1 MFAKTYQDINK
12 ETIDRWVEE
21 GWMWGK
27 STSHEEYLEAKQGN
41 WNVLLTPTVCV
52 PHEWFGDLKG
62 KKILGLASGG
72 GQQMPIFH
80 ALGAECT
87 VLDYSSK
94 QIESELLAA
103 EREGYHINAIEG
115 DMTKKL
121 PFSDESFDVVFHPVS
136 NCYVEDVD
144 NEALLFYTFS
154 FEQPIRNDTDGTK
167 DIHDVPDN
175 CAHGQLYK
183 GGASP
188 QLHAVDDY
196 VPHRSAGK
204 ADGRTAF

>member
-80 ALGAECT
+80 ALGAECA
-87 VLDYSSK
+87 VLDYLYRNK
-94 QIESELLAA
+94 ICQINICMRADD
-103 EREGYHINAIEG
+103 HI
-115 DMTKKL
+115 
-121 PFSDESFDVVFHPVS
+121 F
-136 NCYVEDVD
+136 
-144 NEALLFYTFS
+144 
-154 FEQPIRNDTDGTK
+154 
-167 DIHDVPDN
+167 
-175 CAHGQLYK
+175 
-183 GGASP
+183 
-188 QLHAVDDY
+188 
-196 VPHRSAGK
+196 
-204 ADGRTAF
+204 